1 MKRIGIFLAAVMS
14 LLDLYAQPEGAVVID
29 QVVAVVGDNK
39 ILMSDVENQY
49 IQLIQSQPQGM
60 ELTRCDVYEDILFQK
75 LLIHQAEIDSII
87 VSDEEVENN
96 MDRRIDMLIRQ
107 IGSQLKLEEF
117 YGKTVTEI
125 KEEMRVLMK
134 DQLVAQRMQQ
144 QIVGDLEVT
153 PSEIREFYESIPED
167 SLPLINSQIE
177 VAQIVRFPVLSE
189 KSKQEAWDRLEE
201 IRQRIMEG
209 SKFSTM
215 AILYSE
221 DPGSA
226 RNGGLYEGIRRG
238 QFVKEFEA
246 VAFGLE
252 LGEVSQIF
260 ETQYGYHVCQ
270 LEAKRGQIIDVRHI
284 LIVPKTEQEDVEEA
298 KRFLDSLRLI
308 IQDGIY
314 SFDYAAE
321 EFSDDKATRNSG
333 GILINP
339 NTGDS
344 KFEIQQ
350 IDRSVY
356 FSIENLNVGGISAP
370 VPYTS
375 ADNKQGYRIL
385 KLLSRSEPHR
395 ANLEDD
401 YQQIEQFALMKKQDE
416 ILSKWVEEKIQDSYI
431 RLNDSYLECDF
442 RYNWVKKDKP

>member
-1 MKRIGIFLAAVMS
+1 MKRLASIIFTLFS
-14 LLDLYAQPEGAVVID
+14 LSAIYAQPEGAVIVD

-39 ILMSDVENQY
+39 ILMSDVENQF
-49 IQLIQSQPQGM
+49 IQLQQSQPQGM
-60 ELTRCDVYEDILFQK
+60 EITRCDVYEDLLFQK
-75 LLIHQAEIDSII
+75 LLIHQAEIDS
-87 VSDEEVENN
+87 VMVADEEVENN

-107 IGSQLKLEEF
+107 IGSQQQLEEF

-125 KEEMRVLMK
+125 KEEMRILMR
-134 DQLVAQRMQQ
+134 DQMIAQRMQQ

-153 PSEIREFYESIPED
+153 PSEIREYYNAIPED

-201 IRQRIMEG
+201 IRQRIEDG

-226 RNGGLYEGIRRG
+226 RNGGLYEGIKRG

-252 LGEVSQIF
+252 VGEVSNIF
-260 ETQYGYHVCQ
+260 ETQYGYHICQ
-270 LEAKRGQIIDVRHI
+270 LEAKRGQIIDIRHI
-284 LIVPKTEQEDVEEA
+284 LIVPKTEQSDIEES

-308 IQDGIY
+308 IMDGIY
-314 SFDYAAE
+314 SFDFAAE
-321 EFSDDKATRNSG
+321 EYSDDKATRNSG

-344 KFEIQQ
+344 KFEIQEV
-350 IDRSVY
+350 DRSVY
-356 FSIENLNVGGISAP
+356 FSIENLKVGGISNP
-370 VPYTS
+370 MIFTS
-375 ADNKQGYRIL
+375 VDNKQGYRIL

-401 YQQIEQFALMKKQDE
+401 YQQIEQYALMKKQDE

-431 RLNDSYLECDF
+431 RLNDSYLDCEF
-442 RYNWVKKDKP
+442 RYNWVKKENP